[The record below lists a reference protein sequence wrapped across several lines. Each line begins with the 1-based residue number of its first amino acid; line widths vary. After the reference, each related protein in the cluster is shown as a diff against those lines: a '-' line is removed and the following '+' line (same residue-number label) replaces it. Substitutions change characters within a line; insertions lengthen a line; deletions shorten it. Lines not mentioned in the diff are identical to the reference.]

1 MAIHDLLNQ
10 LQKVKKT
17 GPSRYIALCPAH
29 PDKRPSLT
37 ITEKDD
43 GMVLLKCWAGCG
55 AAEVLNAV
63 GLEFDA
69 LFPPRTDDHTKGK
82 PIRKPWNPADV
93 LAAVAFEATV
103 VRICAAD
110 VAAGKPLNEADTQRL
125 ITAKQRLTAAAEA
138 VNG

>member
-10 LQKVKKT
+10 LQKVKNT

-43 GMVLLKCWAGCG
+43 GVILLHCWAGCG
-55 AAEVLNAV
+55 AADVLNAV

-69 LFPPRTDDHTKGK
+69 LFPPKQDDHRGK
-82 PIRKPWNPADV
+82 PIKRPWNPADV
-93 LAAVAFEATV
+93 LQVMAFEATV

-110 VAAGKPLNEADTQRL
+110 VAAGKPLNEASTQRL
-125 ITAKQRLTAAAEA
+125 ITARQRLTAAAEA

>member
-1 MAIHDLLNQ
+1 MALPDLLNA

-43 GMVLLKCWAGCG
+43 GMVLIKCWAGCG
-55 AAEVLNAV
+55 AADILGAI
-63 GLEFDA
+63 GLDFDA
-69 LFPPRTDDHTKGK
+69 LYPPRLDDHRGK
-82 PIRKPWNPADV
+82 PARKPWNPYDLLKV
-93 LAAVAFEATV
+93 NAFEADIV
-103 VRICAAD
+103 ALAAMRISNGHALGD
-110 VAAGKPLNEADTQRL
+110 DE
-125 ITAKQRLTAAAEA
+125 KQRLMMAHHRLRKASEL

>member
-1 MAIHDLLNQ
+1 MAVHDLLNT
-10 LQKVKKT
+10 LSKVKQT
-17 GPSRYIALCPAH
+17 GAGRWIACCPAH
-29 PDKRPSLT
+29 DDRKPSLT

-43 GMVLLKCWAGCG
+43 GVILLHCWAGCG
-55 AAEVLNAV
+55 AAEVLGAV

-69 LFPPRTDDHTKGK
+69 LFPPKQDDHRGK
-82 PIRKPWNPADV
+82 PIKRPWNPADV

-103 VRICAAD
+103 VRLCAAD

>member
-1 MAIHDLLNQ
+1 MAVHDLLNT
-10 LQKVKKT
+10 LSKVKQT
-17 GPSRYIALCPAH
+17 GANRWIACCPAH
-29 PDKRPSLT
+29 DDRKPSLT

-43 GMVLLKCWAGCG
+43 GVILLHCWAGCG
-55 AAEVLNAV
+55 AAEVLGAV

-69 LFPPRTDDHTKGK
+69 LFPPKQDDHRGK
-82 PIRKPWNPADV
+82 PIKRPWNPADV

-125 ITAKQRLTAAAEA
+125 VTARQRLTAAAEA